1 MISSLDYLD
10 IDASDNLSL
19 YIGPRVKY
27 GAVIRELE
35 KVIDVNIY
43 ANYLR
48 TFDSMNS
55 NYYSLELAR
64 LLSGNTV
71 IQEIDDF
78 RFLENYR
85 LYTNHKCP
93 GWLLELAHDLYTNH
107 KCPGWLSNFPTKQ
120 PTWTPLVRRKGEL
133 ILNVKNDDYIID
145 GLGWKLKK
153 FPPDKNKYQV
163 DNLSLLPST

>member
-27 GAVIRELE
+27 GAVLRELE

-55 NYYSLELAR
+55 NYYSL
-64 LLSGNTV
+64 
-71 IQEIDDF
+71 
-78 RFLENYR
+78 
-85 LYTNHKCP
+85 K
-93 GWLLELAHDLYTNH
+93 LAHDLYTNH
-107 KCPGWLSNFPTKQ
+107 KCPGWLSNFPTKE
-120 PTWTPLVRRKGEL
+120 PRWSPLVSGEGER

-163 DNLSLLPST
+163 DNLSLLPPQAPEYNR